1 MKLHIGC
8 PRTGLNMIY
17 KLDEES
23 DRRIF
28 YERKIGH
35 EIECDSLGSQ
45 WKGYVLKIT
54 GGCDTSGFPMKQGVL
69 TNSRVQLLVKRGGLG
84 FQSWRG
90 RNGERRRKS
99 VRGCIVGSDIAA
111 LNCIVV
117 KEGETK
123 IAGLNDSEKP
133 NPFGPK
139 RATKIRKLFNLKKTD
154 DLRKWVITHE
164 VKVAKGTKTIKRGP
178 KIQRLVT
185 PERLRRKVQLRN
197 RTNKRKHDRKVAQ
210 KRYDTLL
217 SKRKA
222 EHAKAEE
229 AKKVKK

>member
-1 MKLHIGC
+1 
-8 PRTGLNMIY
+8 MIY

-23 DRRIF
+23 DRRLF

-35 EIECDSLGSQ
+35 EIPVDALGTQ
-45 WKGYVLKIT
+45 WKGYILKIT
-54 GGCDTSGFPMKQGVL
+54 GGCDTSGFAMRQGVL

-84 FQSWRG
+84 FQVWRG
-90 RNGERRRKS
+90 RKGERRRKS

-123 IAGLNDSEKP
+123 IEGLNDSEKP
-133 NPFGPK
+133 NAFGPK

-164 VKVAKGTKTIKRGP
+164 VKVSKGKPKEKTIKRGP

-185 PERLRRKVQLRN
+185 PERLRRKVLLRQ
-197 RTNKRKHDRKVAQ
+197 RGTQRKHDRKVAQ
-210 KRYDTLL
+210 TRFDNMLKKKKEEK
-217 SKRKA
+217 SKA
-222 EHAKAEE
+222 SE
-229 AKKVKK
+229 AKKVKVEKK